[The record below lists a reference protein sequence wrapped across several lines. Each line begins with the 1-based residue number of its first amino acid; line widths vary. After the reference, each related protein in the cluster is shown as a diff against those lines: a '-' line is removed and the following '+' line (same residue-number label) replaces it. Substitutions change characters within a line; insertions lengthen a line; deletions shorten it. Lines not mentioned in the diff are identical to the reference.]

1 MIIIII
7 KNNNIFYYIYII
19 ISLYYIYKTISLSF
33 VISSGFSNPLIMR
46 TKDLGKLERLHC
58 DITRIMV
65 NV

>member
-1 MIIIII
+1 MIL
-7 KNNNIFYYIYII
+7 YIYII